1 MRLSTRAAAL
11 PCFLLLMLVGLWGC
25 ATSTLRGDLPII
37 RLSPSSLGFELSGV
51 QTMSVTV
58 GDHTRSFDVALEVDS
73 DSVRMA
79 IMQLGQTVAK
89 LTWNGKSIDEK
100 IASGWPRVVSAQRVL
115 SDLQFVWWPEEQVR
129 NSLPEGW
136 RLTQLPNERCLWL
149 ESNLVTSARIVAP
162 GHIELKQYSIG
173 YTVQIYGQDIGS
185 KFNLK

>member
-1 MRLSTRAAAL
+1 MRLLARAVVL
-11 PCFLLLMLVGLWGC
+11 NGFLLFLAIGLWGC
-25 ATSTLRGDLPII
+25 ATSTPRGDLPIT

-58 GDHTRSFDVALEVDS
+58 GGQTRSFDVALEVDG

-89 LTWNGKSIDEK
+89 LTWNGKSLDEK
-100 IASGWPRVVSAQRVL
+100 IASGWSRVVSAQRVL

-136 RLTQLPNERCLWL
+136 RLTQLSNERCLWF
-149 ESNLVTSARIVAP
+149 EGYLVTSATIVAP
-162 GHIELKQYSIG
+162 GQIELKQYSIG
-173 YTVQIYGQDIGS
+173 YTVQIYGQEIGS
-185 KFNLK
+185 KFDLK